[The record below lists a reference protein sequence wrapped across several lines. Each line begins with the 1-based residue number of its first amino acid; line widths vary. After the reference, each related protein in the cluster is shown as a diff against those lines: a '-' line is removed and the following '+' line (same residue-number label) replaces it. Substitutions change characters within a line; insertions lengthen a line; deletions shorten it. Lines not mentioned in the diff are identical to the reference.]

1 MIIPIKTNLD
11 GFFVDLLRLVDKFRP
26 IKGLTKREI
35 EILAEFMYQ
44 NFKYRHVDIKK
55 RHFLIFSTDN
65 RIEMRTRLGVSEG
78 SLNDYIS
85 RLKRKGLL
93 SKSNQMLPFLNI
105 IPDKNYEL
113 NIKFTIH
120 E

>member
-1 MIIPIKTNLD
+1 MIIPIKTNMNM
-11 GFFVDLLRLVDKFRP
+11 FFVVLLTLMNKFPP
-26 IKGLTKREI
+26 IKGLPKREL
-35 EILAEFMYQ
+35 EVLGEFMYQ
-44 NFKYRHVDIKK
+44 NYKYKHVDIKK

-65 RIEMRTRLGVSEG
+65 RIEMRERLGMSEG

-85 RLKRKGLL
+85 RLRKKGIL
-93 SKSNQMLPFLNI
+93 SDSNQMLPFLNI

>member
-1 MIIPIKTNLD
+1 MIIPIKTDINK
-11 GFFVDLLRLVDKFRP
+11 FFVVLLTLMNKFPP
-26 IKGLTKREI
+26 IKGLTAMEI
-35 EILAEFMYQ
+35 NVLAEIMYQ
-44 NFKYRHVDIKK
+44 NYKYRTTDIKR

-65 RIEMRTRLGVSEG
+65 RIEMQTRLEITEG
-78 SLNDYIS
+78 SLNDYFS
-85 RLKRKGLL
+85 RLRRKGVL

-113 NIKFTIH
+113 NIKFSIY